1 MNTYELKN
9 RFDNSIVLYSEEA
22 NSYLEF
28 IQNLVASR
36 ANLFGANLSGADL
49 SGADLFGANLS
60 GADLSGA
67 NLSGANLFGANLSG
81 ADLSGANYL
90 NEALH
95 IDKAIGYNTEKDKE
109 G

>member
-9 RFDNSIVLYSEEA
+9 RFYNSIVLYSEEA

-36 ANLFGANLSGADL
+36 ANL
-49 SGADLFGANLS
+49 
-60 GADLSGA
+60 SGA
-67 NLSGANLFGANLSG
+67 N
-81 ADLSGANYL
+81 LSGANYL

-95 IDKAIGYNTEKDKE
+95 IDKAIGYKTEKDKE

>member
-9 RFDNSIVLYSEEA
+9 RFYNSIVLYSEEA

-36 ANLFGANLSGADL
+36 ANLSGAN
-49 SGADLFGANLS
+49 
-60 GADLSGA
+60 LSGA
-67 NLSGANLFGANLSG
+67 NLSGAN
-81 ADLSGANYL
+81 LSGANYL

-95 IDKAIGYNTEKDKE
+95 IDKAIGYKTEKDKE